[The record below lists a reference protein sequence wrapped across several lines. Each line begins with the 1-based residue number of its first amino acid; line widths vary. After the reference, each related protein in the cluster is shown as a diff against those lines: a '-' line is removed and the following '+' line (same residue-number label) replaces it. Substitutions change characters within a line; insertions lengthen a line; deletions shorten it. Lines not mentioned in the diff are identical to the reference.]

1 MVKDQKRGEKL
12 FVPARVK
19 KKKKRVKVMRLP
31 NLQKVTV
38 FEKGEKKEIKVCT
51 GCLGKLKKEGRLA
64 IDGGRGKSQLAEAK
78 VK

>member
-1 MVKDQKRGEKL
+1 
-12 FVPARVK
+12 
-19 KKKKRVKVMRLP
+19 MRLP

-64 IDGGRGKSQLAEAK
+64 IDGGRGKSQLIEAK
-78 VK
+78 AK